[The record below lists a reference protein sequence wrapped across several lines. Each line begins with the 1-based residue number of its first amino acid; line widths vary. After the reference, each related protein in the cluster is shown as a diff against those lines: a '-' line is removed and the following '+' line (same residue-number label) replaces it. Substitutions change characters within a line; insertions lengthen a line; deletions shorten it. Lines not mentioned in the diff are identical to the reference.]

1 MPKFAANLSMMF
13 GETSFID
20 RFAAARA
27 ASFDAVEFL
36 FPYAFESEQL
46 AQRLARYQLQLV
58 LFNLPAGDW
67 SAGERGIACDPRRI
81 GEFQDSV
88 ELALDYAVDLGVGQ
102 LHCLAGKVPPNV
114 PRERAH
120 DTYTANL
127 KFAAAALAG
136 HGLRLLIEPINTFDI
151 PGYFLAGTRQALAIL
166 DECSADNLFLQY
178 DIYHMQRM
186 EGDLANTIRANLPR
200 IGHIQLADNPG
211 RHQPG
216 TGEIN
221 YPYLFGLLD
230 EIGYDGFVGCEY
242 LPSGSTVDSLAWRDL
257 WLAGQQQQQQQQQQ

>member
-13 GETSFID
+13 GEMSFID
-20 RFAAARA
+20 RFACARA

-36 FPYAFESEQL
+36 FPYAFESEQI
-46 AQRLARYQLQLV
+46 AQRLARYQLQLA

-67 SAGERGIACDPRRI
+67 TAGERGFACDPRRI

-88 ELALDYAVDLGVGQ
+88 ELALDYALDLGVGQ

-114 PRERAH
+114 PPERAH

-127 KFAAAALAG
+127 KFAAAALAK

-151 PGYFLAGTRQALAIL
+151 PGYFLTGTGQALAIL
-166 DECSADNLFLQY
+166 DECGADNLFLQY

-186 EGDLANTIRANLPR
+186 EGELAGTIRANLPR

-221 YPYLFGLLD
+221 FPYLFDLLD
-230 EIGYDGFVGCEY
+230 EIGYAGFVGCEY
-242 LPSGSTVDSLAWRDL
+242 LPSGPTADSLAWRDQ
-257 WLAGQQQQQQQQQQ
+257 WLASRQGKQQQQ